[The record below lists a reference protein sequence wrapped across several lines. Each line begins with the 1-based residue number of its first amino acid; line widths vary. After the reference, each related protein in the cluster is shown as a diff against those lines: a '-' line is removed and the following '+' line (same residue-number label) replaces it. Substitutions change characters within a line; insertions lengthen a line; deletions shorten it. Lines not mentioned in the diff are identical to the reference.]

1 MMKRLKYIFIL
12 ITALSALSC
21 SKDDDLRPDGT
32 DIPCGELR
40 TFTFSASIDRCMT
53 ETGDGQPKTRTRGIS
68 ANKDDKPTRCYMQV
82 FNADFTKA
90 VTELLSGQKDNG
102 NYTFEV
108 QLAPDATFNYLLWA
122 DNGTQSVTDLT
133 SVPYTPNTVA
143 FAASISGTPETVIS
157 SGIALTHV
165 VAKVTLATSTET
177 TVEADG
183 EASVSTSCAAAY
195 NVRTSTVS
203 GTQDYTTSA
212 RSGSF
217 VANQEITSFY
227 LLPAAEKQ
235 NIIINCHLLTQTIA
249 DVSVKPNVHITLKG
263 NLSENE
269 GNWESTPQYYEQVFT
284 NIFFREDGTP
294 SGYEEFGTYYY
305 WASDVTNQRIISDIL
320 KTTAFPGE
328 YKTVTAPWGEDVY
341 IGYVPSSLEIQY
353 KGKEF
358 IIYTQLELQSNY
370 PNLVLPDKIY

>member
-32 DIPCGELR
+32 DIPRGELR
-40 TFTFSASIDRCMT
+40 TFTFSASIDRRMT

-68 ANKDDKPTRCYMQV
+68 ANEDDKPTRCYMQV

-90 VTELLSGQKDNG
+90 VTELLSGQNDNG

-108 QLAPDATFNYLLWA
+108 LLAPDATFNYLLWA
-122 DNGTQSVTDLT
+122 DNGTQDVTDLT

-143 FAASISGTPETVIS
+143 FAANISGTPETVIS

-227 LLPAAEKQ
+227 LLPATEKQ
-235 NIIINCHLLTQTIA
+235 NITINCHLLTQTIA

-269 GNWESTPQYYEQVFT
+269 GNWKGTPLYYEQVFT
-284 NIFFREDGTP
+284 DIFFNKDGTP
-294 SGYEEFGTYYY
+294 VGSESMGEYLC
-305 WASDVTNQRIISDIL
+305 WASEATNQRIINDIL
-320 KTTAFPGE
+320 KTTAISGE
-328 YKTVTAPWGEDVY
+328 YKTVTAPWGEEVY

-353 KGKEF
+353 KGMTF
-358 IIYTQLELQSNY
+358 QIYAQPEQQSNY

>member
-1 MMKRLKYIFIL
+1 MMKRLEYIFIL

-32 DIPCGELR
+32 DIPRGELR
-40 TFTFSASIDRCMT
+40 TFTFSASIDRRMT
-53 ETGDGQPKTRTRGIS
+53 ETGDGQPKTRTSGIS
-68 ANKDDKPTRCYMQV
+68 ADVDDTPTRCYMQV

-90 VTELLSGQKDNG
+90 VTELLSGQNDNG
-102 NYTFEV
+102 NYTFKV
-108 QLAPDATFNYLLWA
+108 QLASDTEFNYLLWA
-122 DNGTQSVTDLT
+122 DNGTQGVTDLT

-212 RSGSF
+212 RSGNF

-227 LLPAAEKQ
+227 LLPVAEKQ
-235 NIIINCHLLTQTIA
+235 NITINCHLLTQTIA

-269 GNWESTPQYYEQVFT
+269 GNWKGTPLYYEQVFT
-284 NIFFREDGTP
+284 NIFFKEDGTP
-294 SGYEEFGTYYY
+294 VGNESLGEYSC
-305 WASDVTNQRIISDIL
+305 WASDETNRRIINDIL
-320 KTTAFPGE
+320 KTTVDPGE
-328 YKTVTAPWGEDVY
+328 IKTVTAPWGESVY
-341 IGYVPSSLEIQY
+341 IGYIPTQLHLIY
-353 KGKEF
+353 KGQEF
-358 IIYTQLELQSNY
+358 FIETEPYYQY
-370 PNLVLPDKIY
+370 VYFNLVLPDKIY